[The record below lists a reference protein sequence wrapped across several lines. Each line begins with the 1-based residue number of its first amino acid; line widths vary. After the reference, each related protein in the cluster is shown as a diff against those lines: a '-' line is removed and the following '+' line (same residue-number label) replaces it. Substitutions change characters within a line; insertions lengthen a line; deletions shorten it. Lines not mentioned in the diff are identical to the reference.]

1 MLDIIK
7 YENLEDF
14 IGLLK
19 AAVDKKTPVYVD
31 VVRLKHDDDVMT
43 MKISFMVIHNGF
55 LHQCFFSEGMPELRL
70 VPESVF
76 DVLSTEKLRMDAL
89 ADYQKSVE
97 TYDENVKKEY
107 GAAEDLI
114 KEQGFP
120 VVMGVVQ

>member
-1 MLDIIK
+1 
-7 YENLEDF
+7 
-14 IGLLK
+14 
-19 AAVDKKTPVYVD
+19 
-31 VVRLKHDDDVMT
+31 
-43 MKISFMVIHNGF
+43 
-55 LHQCFFSEGMPELRL
+55 MPELRL

-97 TYDENVKKEY
+97 TYDGNVKKEY
-107 GAAEDLI
+107 GDAEDLI